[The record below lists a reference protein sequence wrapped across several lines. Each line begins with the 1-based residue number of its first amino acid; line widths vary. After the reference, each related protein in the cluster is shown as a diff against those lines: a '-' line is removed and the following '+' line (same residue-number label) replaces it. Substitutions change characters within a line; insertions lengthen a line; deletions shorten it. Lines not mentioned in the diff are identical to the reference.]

1 VNEREIFINL
11 GVTVEYNDN
20 DYDIYPL
27 SIIHSV
33 HRTREAASE
42 ARYDLARSES
52 QGWQPHEISLGCM
65 KGAAT
70 VEEAVLLNI
79 AMCDARVTSEDWE
92 SGEALYALLAPS
104 SAEMNEWGPSW
115 TAPKCW
121 GVSRRDDAMALAE
134 TVTRTLR
141 EVSHQVC
148 GADSEDSW
156 MMQHL
161 SEMMRLHSLEIPERD
176 A

>member
-1 VNEREIFINL
+1 
-11 GVTVEYNDN
+11 
-20 DYDIYPL
+20 
-27 SIIHSV
+27 
-33 HRTREAASE
+33 
-42 ARYDLARSES
+42 
-52 QGWQPHEISLGCM
+52 
-65 KGAAT
+65 
-70 VEEAVLLNI
+70 
-79 AMCDARVTSEDWE
+79 
-92 SGEALYALLAPS
+92 
-104 SAEMNEWGPSW
+104 
-115 TAPKCW
+115 
-121 GVSRRDDAMALAE
+121 MALAE